1 MNYNKGVTLISLT
14 IYIILLIVAIGVLS
28 SITRYFMK
36 NLNEITVSENS
47 DELFNKFFSFINNDL
62 SNNDLIYIK
71 TGKDNEKNREYLL
84 FKFINKAEHIYLVEN
99 GELYYLENQNI
110 DNINDYDKVIL
121 ICKEVSNIEEDSISK
136 DIFKYENSKLE
147 VNMIIFRKD
156 FKMILDTTV

>member
-28 SITRYFMK
+28 SITGYFMK

-84 FKFINKAEHIYLVEN
+84 FKFKNKAEHIYLVEN

-147 VNMIIFRKD
+147 VNLIIFRKD